1 MPNIEIVFL
10 CWTEIKIWAFRNYLS
25 LNIDYKKPIEF
36 LKSDVKASSDVVLRK
51 NKRQKFLDE
60 NMTRKWVRI
69 ISYIYTDMA
78 GCSMG
83 KVAAAEQEEGRMEE
97 ARK

>member
-1 MPNIEIVFL
+1 M
-10 CWTEIKIWAFRNYLS
+10 
-25 LNIDYKKPIEF
+25 
-36 LKSDVKASSDVVLRK
+36 LRK